1 MRDRRGLGWL
11 LLAWLALAALGA
23 CELGAPGHRV
33 ISEPLTALEDHP
45 PACPPPI
52 CPPCPRY
59 ADPDGGAPV
68 EEAAPSA
75 PAPLAAPVD
84 LNTAS
89 AQELMTLP
97 GVGPATAEK
106 IIAHRQRRPF
116 RMTRELMRVKGIGP
130 SRFAKLRDRV
140 TVGAP

>member
-52 CPPCPRY
+52 CPPCPRCD
-59 ADPDGGAPV
+59 APDEALPPAGASPT
-68 EEAAPSA
+68 SA
-75 PAPLAAPVD
+75 PAAAPVD